1 MSSESWPEPARRL
14 LDRAAA
20 RHGGWD
26 RWERLDE
33 VRLRVVSLGGFIPRA
48 KGIGRTFPMV
58 GQAVVRPRAWEVR
71 FVDYPA
77 VGIDGIFA
85 RGDVR
90 LIERG
95 GRVASESIGHRA
107 SFRGLGK
114 WRRWR
119 PLDAI
124 YFFGYA
130 LATYMA
136 LPFVLARTRLV
147 GHDARRRSLTVHFP
161 DELESHSRRQRFVFA
176 EDGLLVR
183 HDYRAEI
190 LAAEP
195 LCRRGRD
202 AVRDRA
208 PRDHAARWAGAAHPG
223 PRGGSVGVRGQR
235 PRLTAPAAAPQTP

>member
-190 LAAEP
+190 LAAAATGCHRSSRYVAAGGMPFATE
-195 LCRRGRD
+195 RRVTMRLGGLALPIPVLAAD
-202 AVRDRA
+202 LSEFEVSDR
-208 PRDHAARWAGAAHPG
+208 
-223 PRGGSVGVRGQR
+223 V
-235 PRLTAPAAAPQTP
+235 